1 MLPELE
7 RVRVIMTQQMIRGR
21 RSWLVSLG
29 LLALGCQSQS
39 ATPPAADK
47 AVAPAAAPAP
57 VTKEPLVIFAAAS
70 LRDAFGNLRDEFVK
84 TNPTVEITFNF
95 AGTQELRTQLEHGAP
110 VDVFASADK
119 KNMDALEQGSKVSK
133 AAVFARNEPVI
144 VVAKEKQGKVSG
156 LADLPKLD
164 RLVVGTPE
172 VPIGRYTV
180 QILGNA
186 GKTLGVD
193 FAASFDKK
201 VASRELDVRQV
212 LNKVVLG
219 EADAGIVYRTDANS
233 AKDKVG
239 VVTIP
244 AELNVIAEY
253 PIAVTSAAAH
263 PTPAGAW
270 VKFVLSPAGQEVLNA
285 AGFLSPTVV
294 AGL

>member
-1 MLPELE
+1 M
-7 RVRVIMTQQMIRGR
+7 
-21 RSWLVSLG
+21 
-29 LLALGCQSQS
+29 
-39 ATPPAADK
+39 
-47 AVAPAAAPAP
+47 
-57 VTKEPLVIFAAAS
+57 IFAAAS

-186 GKTLGVD
+186 GKTLGAD